1 MMKNLYGHLSLC
13 SILGVLQELSLL
25 SLLLLLLLLIL
36 LFLLLLQLLLF
47 LTQICTKSLVNMRA
61 KFWENMMTGL

>member
-25 SLLLLLLLLIL
+25 SLLSLLLLIL

-47 LTQICTKSLVNMRA
+47 LTQICTKSLVNMRL
-61 KFWENMMTGL
+61 KFWENLMTGL

>member
-25 SLLLLLLLLIL
+25 SLLLLLLL
-36 LFLLLLQLLLF
+36 FLLLLQLLLF
-47 LTQICTKSLVNMRA
+47 LTQICTKSLVNMRL
-61 KFWENMMTGL
+61 KFWENLMTGL

>member
-25 SLLLLLLLLIL
+25 SLLSLLLLIL

-47 LTQICTKSLVNMRA
+47 FTQICTKSLVNMRA
-61 KFWENMMTGL
+61 KFSENMMTGL